1 HPADLQERHRLETRL
16 PGVPRRISPA
26 HPPNSALYP
35 NRIMSN
41 AGQKRCASRLE
52 LREVVDRLCG
62 PGTADPV
69 LIERRRQAEEA
80 HRMVQRLWDERYRD
94 DPTGAARAETRV
106 RGTRER
112 ITAQTEQIAQAR
124 AARLTSRSD
133 CADMS

>member
-1 HPADLQERHRLETRL
+1 MTIERSHDQARELSLEAERKALQDHLTEALRPMTR
-16 PGVPRRISPA
+16 
-26 HPPNSALYP
+26 
-35 NRIMSN
+35 
-41 AGQKRCASRLE
+41 QE

-62 PGTADPV
+62 PGTADAV
-69 LIERRRQAEEA
+69 LTERRRQAEEA

-94 DPTGAARAETRV
+94 DPTGAARAEARV
-106 RGTRER
+106 RRTRER